1 MPTPPFSSA
10 GFLLRSLAG
19 VVSILALPALTPGS
33 VLAQRSLADVL
44 HREQLRLEHGKVGRG
59 DVNELRFDDH
69 DNGYTGL
76 DSQKNHFN
84 HNGYLRPIGSF
95 AVTPTDKI
103 TALAN
108 FSVGPEQNRSQMR
121 GGINNRFIL
130 DTSVVYTEA
139 SRRAFR
145 LQNHGTTPDFP
156 RPEHPH
162 RRPLLLLLPTAAC
175 PRGRASPDAGT
186 GAAET

>member
-1 MPTPPFSSA
+1 M
-10 GFLLRSLAG
+10 
-19 VVSILALPALTPGS
+19 
-33 VLAQRSLADVL
+33 
-44 HREQLRLEHGKVGRG
+44 GKVGRG

-84 HNGYLRPIGSF
+84 NNGYLRPIGSF

-121 GGINNRFIL
+121 GGINNRFIV

-139 SRRAFR
+139 SRRAFS
-145 LQNHGTTPDFP
+145 LQNHGTTPTSHAQNTLTVARYYSFF
-156 RPEHPH
+156 R
-162 RRPLLLLLPTAAC
+162 RRPARAA
-175 PRGRASPDAGT
+175 AQA
-186 GAAET
+186 